1 MLVNAFFEMAAR
13 TIDGCRGQ
21 QPTAHRETL
30 GYEFVA
36 NAPRLGWVDIS
47 HRGGGGG
54 RREACEDRAR
64 APKEAMSD
72 RKGPHSN
79 VEVAGRV

>member
-21 QPTAHRETL
+21 QPTAHRVTL

-47 HRGGGGG
+47 HRGGGGAASE
-54 RREACEDRAR
+54 RRVKTAR

-72 RKGPHSN
+72 REKVHT
-79 VEVAGRV
+79 RI

>member
-36 NAPRLGWVDIS
+36 NAPRLGCVDIS

-54 RREACEDRAR
+54 KREACEDRACAER
-64 APKEAMSD
+64 GDERQKRSTLEC
-72 RKGPHSN
+72 G
-79 VEVAGRV
+79 GRQV

>member
-47 HRGGGGG
+47 HRGGGGAG
-54 RREACEDRAR
+54 ERRVKTAR